1 MNDLARSVFR
11 MTYLFKMIELEA
23 NYQKQLGAQHQAKY
37 ELNKMANAVSGGIK
51 NIKASL
57 KLSGDVYE
65 KEISQSIEKINAMHN
80 VLTKMADMS
89 EEDVLKI
96 EELFIGSF
104 A

>member
-1 MNDLARSVFR
+1 MNELSRSVFR

-37 ELNKMANAVSGGIK
+37 ELGKMANAVSVGIK

-65 KEISQSIEKINAMHN
+65 NEVNKSEEKINAMHN
-80 VLTKMADMS
+80 ILTKLADMD
-89 EEDVLKI
+89 EADVLRW
-96 EELFIGSF
+96 EELVGL
-104 A
+104 